1 MSAEA
6 PRASARQPASSGRY
20 VSWAVGLLLL
30 LAYLPALAGTDVLD
44 AWSREDG
51 PVESLGALAFLAAA
65 IVFAAVYRLSRRGP
79 QPWWTARVIAGHP
92 GYLALCVVMFVVCME
107 EISSG
112 QRILGIR
119 TPEAIARVNRQRQL
133 NLHNLDWFH
142 GHDRNHQRK
151 SAMELTHNMDRL
163 FSGFNVLLGVLV
175 PLAYRREKWRG
186 ALDRLGAPILPLA
199 TGLLFVGSYVLS
211 KFLERFA
218 PRHGIVEIKECNAAL
233 IWLGLALLALLAARE
248 QAASATVAAANAAAQ
263 PALSSA
269 S

>member
-30 LAYLPALAGTDVLD
+30 LAYLPALAGTDVLN

-107 EISSG
+107 EISWG

-199 TGLLFVGSYVLS
+199 TGLLFVGSYV
-211 KFLERFA
+211 
-218 PRHGIVEIKECNAAL
+218 PQQVPGAL
-233 IWLGLALLALLAARE
+233 RAAARDRRD
-248 QAASATVAAANAAAQ
+248 QGVQRRAHLAGPGSARAAGGARVGGPATVAAASAAAH